1 MVEANMQTLSM
12 NAETVEAAVEAVR
25 TGNFLPPLRDSNVGL
40 PFEYIEEDDDVED
53 DQASDESV
61 DDEVEAAAE
70 RRHSVDLYEED
81 APIPD
86 SFDEIRDDEDDTAWC
101 YVDPTRFKRALRRSS
116 SLAFKLSHEESI
128 EESPSFVPGNLPQS
142 AGDIPRRDSALGEP
156 TSSPLTPSLSTD
168 FFADSHPAHTPAMAS
183 DPCQEM
189 YTEHVEVAVPAPG
202 ADLQPPSSEDNA
214 RRPSDG
220 DSMAVRVKEQ
230 HSKQRSQAVQFLEAK
245 RIERQNREPP
255 PAPRPQSATPST
267 APVEPQSG
275 AKASPPFMRVKVPS
289 ILEKDER
296 LAMADDALHEAHQWD
311 KRGEYAFAYDL
322 YRESFALL
330 LPMWQAETNHNA
342 KKEMRKQLHQVGK
355 YIAELRETI
364 IPDSEDLRRPG
375 KPQLDYGLVMERRK
389 KAREFPSDEPPIQY
403 HASSPK
409 SQPPMSSGPLAR
421 RDTVNSSSSTTESRS
436 RSPGRSPGRSSGTVV
451 PSIEATSATPPPPP
465 HVRPAPSPS
474 RDGTPASSKP
484 RAMTPIEELRAL
496 TPDHP
501 RRGMSAYVPDTT
513 DDPRALKSR
522 KAGNPNYRRH
532 QTYGSGDIWHDHEQS
547 ATKSLIQQM
556 ESERT
561 EGQPSP
567 RKDVWWDGSGTYD
580 GEFAMSKHE
589 QVDQL
594 RECNPRP
601 DPKFPV
607 LIGRA
612 LKFED
617 EDDEDEEEM
626 AGQAERDE
634 DAKLDKMNEVR
645 LAALCRKMDNFLQER
660 QVHSATTA
668 RQDTTPRSQSKAIAA
683 RTGDYI
689 DALGKMEE
697 QCGRPTQAER
707 DEDAKLDKMNEA
719 RLAALSSKMD
729 NVLQQRHAH
738 SATTARQDTTLQ
750 SQSKAI
756 AARTGEYIDALGK
769 MEEQYERGSPKL
781 KMLKRK
787 YEAAATRPSPLRNEV
802 RRDDVYDDEDKEN
815 YEESSHRESVAV
827 ERRRWPKASKPD
839 GSLQDSLDR
848 SQNDWRRAM
857 AEASR
862 MKALL
867 RSGYAGRGFGPPR
880 EQEEYHEQQRDEE
893 TEDEAHRSSQTV
905 SESERHYRFSRD
917 LAPSSQEQEDR
928 DLAAALMASVQ
939 TGQQSSGALQKG
951 STKAS
956 PTLRLRGP
964 GVKPNPMFKVHDAR
978 FRKDR
983 HRTLEYCVSFGSNDR
998 PRYVEGTDPSIS
1010 GTQWYI
1016 AIDQYWKCHPR
1027 GRSGSLLTPIEQN
1040 PHKTK
1045 KAPY

>member
-1 MVEANMQTLSM
+1 MQTLSM
-12 NAETVEAAVEAVR
+12 NSETVEAAVEAVR

-40 PFEYIEEDDDVED
+40 PFEYIEDDDDVED

-116 SLAFKLSHEESI
+116 SLAFKLSQEDSI

-156 TSSPLTPSLSTD
+156 TPSPLTPSLSTD
-168 FFADSHPAHTPAMAS
+168 FFADSHPTHTPAMAS

-202 ADLQPPSSEDNA
+202 ADLQPPSSEDDA

-230 HSKQRSQAVQFLEAK
+230 HAKQRSQAVQFLEAK
-245 RIERQNREPP
+245 RVERQNREPP

-421 RDTVNSSSSTTESRS
+421 RDTVNSSLSTTESRS

-451 PSIEATSATPPPPP
+451 PSIEATYRSSATPPP

-532 QTYGSGDIWHDHEQS
+532 QAYGSGDIWHDHEQS

-660 QVHSATTA
+660 HVHSATTA

-683 RTGDYI
+683 RTGEYI

-697 QCGRPTQAER
+697 QC
-707 DEDAKLDKMNEA
+707 
-719 RLAALSSKMD
+719 
-729 NVLQQRHAH
+729 
-738 SATTARQDTTLQ
+738 
-750 SQSKAI
+750 
-756 AARTGEYIDALGK
+756 
-769 MEEQYERGSPKL
+769 ERGSPKL

-802 RRDDVYDDEDKEN
+802 RWDDVYDDEDKEN

-862 MKALL
+862 MKALI
-867 RSGYAGRGFGPPR
+867 RSGYARRGFGPPM
-880 EQEEYHEQQRDEE
+880 EQEEHHEQQRDEE
-893 TEDEAHRSSQTV
+893 TKDEAHRSSQTV

-939 TGQQSSGALQKG
+939 TGQQSSGALQEG